1 MKRKL
6 KLLAVPT
13 IYIIAICI
21 FGISMYL
28 VQTIVNKNKFK
39 TNEKMEYVD
48 KEIVTDN
55 EYVPVVA
62 TDSTIMKPYLIEEV
76 KINKNFYKNDA
87 SEAEQEES
95 IITYEDMYIQ
105 NSGVDYKHTD
115 TFDVISVLDGTVI
128 EVTDNEILGKMVKIR
143 HNNDLITTYGCLSE
157 INVKVDDNVLR
168 GQVIAKSGTCN
179 LYPKD
184 NNLHFEMIYLGKNIN
199 PEENYNKQEQELQA

>member
-28 VQTIVNKNKFK
+28 VQVVVNKNRFSSK
-39 TNEKMEYVD
+39 EKMEYVD

-55 EYVPVVA
+55 EYIPVVVGE
-62 TDSTIMKPYLIEEV
+62 TTIMKPYLNEEV
-76 KINKNFYKNDA
+76 KLNKSFYKYNG
-87 SEAEQEES
+87 SESEQEDS
-95 IITYEDMYIQ
+95 IIIYEDMYIQ
-105 NSGVDYKHTD
+105 NSGTDYKYTEA
-115 TFDVISVLDGTVI
+115 FDVISVLDGTVI
-128 EVTDNEILGKMVKIR
+128 EITDNEILGKTIKIR
-143 HNNDLITTYGCLSE
+143 HNNDLITTYQSLSE

-184 NNLHFEMIYLGKNIN
+184 NNLHFEMAYLGKNIN
-199 PEENYNKQEQELQA
+199 PEESYNKQENELQA

>member
-13 IYIIAICI
+13 IYILAICI

-28 VQTIVNKNKFK
+28 VQAVINKNKFSSS
-39 TNEKMEYVD
+39 EEIEYVD

-62 TDSTIMKPYLIEEV
+62 TEPTIMKPFLNDQVKLNKKFYNYNGEE
-76 KINKNFYKNDA
+76 KD
-87 SEAEQEES
+87 QEES
-95 IITYEDMYIQ
+95 IIIYENMYIQ
-105 NSGVDYKHTD
+105 NSGTDYKHTED
-115 TFDVISVLDGTVI
+115 FEVISILDGTVI
-128 EVTDNEILGKMVKIR
+128 EITDNEILGKTIKIR
-143 HNNDLITTYGCLSE
+143 HNNNLVTTYQSLSE

-184 NNLHFEMIYLGKNIN
+184 SNLHFEMTYLGKNID
-199 PEENYNKQEQELQA
+199 PEENYNKQLNELQA

>member
-13 IYIIAICI
+13 IYIIAICV
-21 FGISMYL
+21 FGLSMYL
-28 VQTIVNKNKFK
+28 VQSVVNKNRFK
-39 TNEKMEYVD
+39 SEEMEYVD

-62 TDSTIMKPYLIEEV
+62 EEATIMKPYLNEEV
-76 KINKNFYKNDA
+76 KLNKKFYKNDDN
-87 SEAEQEES
+87 EQEQENA

-105 NSGVDYKHTD
+105 NSGADYKHTE
-115 TFDVISVLDGTVI
+115 TFDVVSVLDGTVI
-128 EVTDNEILGKMVKIR
+128 EITDNEILGKTIKIR
-143 HNNDLITTYGCLSE
+143 HNNDLITTYQSLSE
-157 INVKVDDNVLR
+157 VNVKKDDNVLR

-184 NNLHFEMIYLGKNIN
+184 NNLHFEIAYLGKNIN
-199 PEENYNKQEQELQA
+199 PEDSYNKRENELQA